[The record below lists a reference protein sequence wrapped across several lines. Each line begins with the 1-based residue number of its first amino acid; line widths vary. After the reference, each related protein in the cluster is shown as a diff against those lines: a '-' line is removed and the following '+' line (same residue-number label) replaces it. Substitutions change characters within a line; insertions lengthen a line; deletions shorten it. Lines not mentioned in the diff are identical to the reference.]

1 MLYMQDTRCKG
12 RKTRNNGGGFK
23 WFSHCIDGE
32 RDGVGVVL
40 WR

>member
-12 RKTRNNGGGFK
+12 RKARNNGGGFK
-23 WFSHCIDGE
+23 WFCHYIDGG